1 MLNGQCLQAYGFALR
16 KLMFQDIFKAIGNAE
31 RKLFAHFGTTL
42 MALLLY
48 ALLLAVAY
56 AFLTTG
62 ERTATQVILSLLVLP
77 LLGVILFFTLQ
88 SLGVSYTRVGVN
100 AAYLLRR
107 ALSDCWKLLIVSLPL
122 ILLAWLLHYA
132 YAKATGKLVY
142 DQEHGWHGKTLNW
155 LWMVFFYLAL
165 PLMAMHVWIAAVREG
180 IGATFRKYLRHMI
193 RAFAPRSLA
202 VYVLAW
208 IINGLLAYLLLFA
221 FKTQFGGPWV
231 ELILLGLRMGL
242 AALLVFMAWFVSLGA
257 LAEVTAPKENTT

>member
-1 MLNGQCLQAYGFALR
+1 
-16 KLMFQDIFKAIGNAE
+16 MFTDIKNAVVNAE
-31 RKLFAHFGTTL
+31 RKLFAHYGTTAV
-42 MALLLY
+42 ALVLY
-48 ALLLAVAY
+48 LLLLAVLY
-56 AFLTTG
+56 AFLAMG
-62 ERTATQVILSLLVLP
+62 ERSATQVILSLLVLP
-77 LLGVILFFTLQ
+77 LLGVILFFSLQ

-132 YAKATGKLVY
+132 YGKATGALSY
-142 DQEHGWHGKTLNW
+142 DQSVEWQGKTLRW
-155 LWMVFFYLAL
+155 LWLFFFCLAL

-180 IGATFRKYLRHMI
+180 IGATLRGYLRHMV

-208 IINGLLAYLLLFA
+208 IINGLLAYALLFG

-231 ELILLGLRMGL
+231 ELILLGLRMAL

-257 LAEVTAPKENTT
+257 LVEVTTPKVEA

>member
-1 MLNGQCLQAYGFALR
+1 MPH
-16 KLMFQDIFKAIGNAE
+16 KTMFTDIKNAVVNAE

-42 MALLLY
+42 VALLLY
-48 ALLLAVAY
+48 VFLLAVLY
-56 AFLTTG
+56 AFLTIG

-77 LLGVILFFTLQ
+77 LLFVILFFSLQ

-100 AAYLLRR
+100 ATYLLRR

-132 YAKATGKLVY
+132 YGKATGKLDY
-142 DQEHGWHGKTLNW
+142 DQEHGWHGTTLKW
-155 LWMVFFYLAL
+155 LWLFVFCLAL
-165 PLMAMHVWIAAVREG
+165 PLMAMHLWIAAVREG
-180 IGATFRKYLRHMI
+180 IGATLRGYLGHMA

-208 IINGLLAYLLLFA
+208 IINGLLAYVLLFG
-221 FKTQFGGPWV
+221 FKTQFGGPWA
-231 ELILLGLRMGL
+231 ELMLLGLRIAL

-257 LAEVTAPKENTT
+257 LAEVTAPKIEPVTT